1 MTGMSA
7 ANSAAM
13 TSAQSAIQNPR
24 PRSGAPMRPI
34 VRAPRARDLAANAFA
49 TTSHDDK
56 RIIWRSRSAEP
67 RASGAVW
74 RLPALRF

>member
-13 TSAQSAIQNPR
+13 TSTQSAIQKPG

-34 VRAPRARDLAANAFA
+34 VWAPRASRGLVAKAFA

-56 RIIWRSRSAEP
+56 RIMWGSR
-67 RASGAVW
+67 
-74 RLPALRF
+74 